1 MFVFMNKMWVS
12 DVEGVLFSSADG
24 ADWSRVTDAAPWR
37 GRRSAAGSVVFHD
50 RMWVLGGAAKGRF
63 LNDIWSS
70 NDGVHWTLEVENA
83 PWSPRTLHNTPLVLD
98 GKMWIIGGAATGD
111 YYPFR
116 TYTDV
121 WSSPD
126 GRNWTRV
133 TDEAPWPG
141 RTWGSTV
148 VYKDRLWLL
157 GGFRSEPTWENLG
170 DVWYST
176 DGADWRRLSLPATC
190 RHSGSSNVP
199 VVVNNSIWAPRH
211 EMSVYA
217 FDGKLWVVG
226 GMVWPLMNDVWSL
239 DIPGLTFLT
248 QPVIED
254 FVGTRYVY
262 RARADFNRSRDK
274 VRYRL
279 VDSPAWLRVDAET
292 GLVEGT
298 APTPGDAQVTI
309 EAGDAAGETARQSYT
324 LHILPP

>member
-1 MFVFMNKMWVS
+1 
-12 DVEGVLFSSADG
+12 
-24 ADWSRVTDAAPWR
+24 
-37 GRRSAAGSVVFHD
+37 
-50 RMWVLGGAAKGRF
+50 
-63 LNDIWSS
+63 
-70 NDGVHWTLEVENA
+70 
-83 PWSPRTLHNTPLVLD
+83 
-98 GKMWIIGGAATGD
+98 
-111 YYPFR
+111 
-116 TYTDV
+116 
-121 WSSPD
+121 
-126 GRNWTRV
+126 
-133 TDEAPWPG
+133 
-141 RTWGSTV
+141 
-148 VYKDRLWLL
+148 
-157 GGFRSEPTWENLG
+157 
-170 DVWYST
+170 
-176 DGADWRRLSLPATC
+176 
-190 RHSGSSNVP
+190 
-199 VVVNNSIWAPRH
+199 
-211 EMSVYA
+211 MSVYA